1 MTLLMDAA
9 AVFALDL
16 VSETKMPCYFV
27 TFDYYTRIRLVSV
40 GPVAFT
46 AFIFIVCVVY
56 ACLTDGKPAKPQQR
70 RRRQRNQLGT
80 HLPMTRLSAGLW
92 KAAPIALFFLDL
104 VHPMVC
110 PSKYNTFVHWTRC
123 IAHCSPIIRQVALCL
138 TSSRVGTSV
147 PPGGGSRPTTPC
159 GATMRSSPKPRPN
172 SGT

>member
-1 MTLLMDAA
+1 MDAA

-110 PSKYNTFVHWTRC
+110 RTLQVILQSTFSWLELL
-123 IAHCSPIIRQVALCL
+123 HCTAI
-138 TSSRVGTSV
+138 VGILIF
-147 PPGGGSRPTTPC
+147 
-159 GATMRSSPKPRPN
+159 A
-172 SGT
+172 